1 MCSLS
6 YPATQ
11 SNERSFET
19 TFRVLCL
26 VCFQQT
32 HVMLDSQCADHCR
45 KHALSDQE
53 NACFEDYCS
62 HDHDLI
68 CQKCRSL
75 EKVKAL
81 WYSGLKK
88 SV

>member
-11 SNERSFET
+11 SNKRSFGT
-19 TFRVLCL
+19 TFRVLCF
-26 VCFQQT
+26 VCLQQT
-32 HVMLDSQCADHCR
+32 HVMLDSQCAVHCR

-53 NACFEDYCS
+53 NACFKDNCP

-68 CQKCRSL
+68 CQNCRSL